1 MYQRFILALF
11 RNPKQIGAVVPSS
24 QSLARAMASEV
35 DLASHTVLELGP
47 GTGVIT
53 QALLSR
59 GIKMQQLILL
69 ERDGALAGLLS
80 HRFPDTRVIEGDAS
94 KLENLICS
102 KESRPIDTVVSSLPL
117 LNMKREDRL
126 AVLQQ
131 VFSVLDEDGKLI
143 QFTYSA
149 KAPIQRELASQLDVK
164 GRRVTTVLKNLP
176 PASVWIYGRSL
187 EENTDEIGV

>member
-11 RNPKQIGAVVPSS
+11 RNPMQIGAVVPSS

-80 HRFPDTRVIEGDAS
+80 HRFPDTRVILGDAS
-94 KLENLICS
+94 RLENLVCS
-102 KESRPIDTVVSSLPL
+102 KGSQPIDTVVSSLPL
-117 LNMKREDRL
+117 LNMKRDDRL

-131 VFSVLDEDGKLI
+131 VFSVLNEDGKLI

-149 KAPIQRELASQLDVK
+149 KSPIKKELASKLDIK
-164 GRRVTTVLKNLP
+164 GRRVTTVLKNIP

-187 EENTDEIGV
+187 PEDGRDLGN